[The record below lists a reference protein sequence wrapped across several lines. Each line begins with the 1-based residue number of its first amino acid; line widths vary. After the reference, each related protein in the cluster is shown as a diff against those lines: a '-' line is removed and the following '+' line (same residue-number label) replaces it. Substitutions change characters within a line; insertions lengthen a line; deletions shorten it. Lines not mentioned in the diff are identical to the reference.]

1 LLLTKYQYSGGVSN
15 ITPSVMTSEESA
27 AAAALRVTISRIY
40 RALRLSATSNITPSQ
55 VSVLFRIEQFEPV
68 RMGVLA
74 HLERITPAT
83 LSKVVDSL
91 ETLNLVDRDPDPL
104 DGRVTL
110 VQVSRAGHGLIESL
124 RAASTL
130 ALEEALAKLASG
142 ERDALLQSLPALE
155 QLAEILLSGQG
166 QS

>member
-1 LLLTKYQYSGGVSN
+1 
-15 ITPSVMTSEESA
+15 MTSEEQS

-91 ETLNLVDRDPDPL
+91 ESLELVERVTDPG

-110 VQVSRAGHGLIESL
+110 VQVSRRGHELIESL
-124 RAASTL
+124 RTASTL
-130 ALEEALAKLASG
+130 ALEDALAKLG
-142 ERDALLQSLPALE
+142 TRERDTLSQSLPALE
-155 QLAEILLSGQG
+155 QLAEILLAGDE
-166 QS
+166 

>member
-1 LLLTKYQYSGGVSN
+1 
-15 ITPSVMTSEESA
+15 MTTDEKS
-27 AAAALRVTISRIY
+27 AAAALRVTIARIY
-40 RALRLSATSNITPSQ
+40 RALRLSASTGITPSQ
-55 VSVLFRIEQFEPV
+55 VSVLFRIEQSEPV

-91 ETLNLVDRDPDPL
+91 EALNLVEREQDSE

-110 VQVSRAGHGLIESL
+110 VKVSRAGRKLIETQ

-130 ALEEALAKLASG
+130 ALEEALAKLALI
-142 ERDALLQSLPALE
+142 ERDVLMQSLPALE
-155 QLAEILLSGQG
+155 KLAEILLCANAEI
-166 QS
+166 